1 MKNKKM
7 LLLSSDAEDGPTGYT
22 SAGSGAPHQRR
33 PYSICEERDFGPAV
47 AHPCFDNNNRSARR
61 EGDWQVQALKGR
73 GEGGQAAA
81 KFYKKQ
87 KNILIRFAELK
98 SLRSST
104 GFPPG
109 RRMRIRGGGLSST
122 ALPASQTRSW
132 PRSSPWW
139 SQSQH
144 IQRT

>member
-33 PYSICEERDFGPAV
+33 PYSICEERDFGPPAV

-61 EGDWQVQALKGR
+61 EGDWPVQALKGR

-87 KNILIRFAELK
+87 KNIL
-98 SLRSST
+98 LRCCA
-104 GFPPG
+104 
-109 RRMRIRGGGLSST
+109 RRSDRPRVFHLDGG
-122 ALPASQTRSW
+122 
-132 PRSSPWW
+132 
-139 SQSQH
+139 
-144 IQRT
+144 